1 MRHTRSIVITLLLF
15 ALVAVLA
22 ACGGEPE
29 PAATAVEPAA
39 TTAPEST
46 TAPAPT
52 DTPVPPPTDVPEPTA
67 ETSVEEPVEESPEEA
82 AGLNLDDLSSAS
94 DLTSYRATMTMNVSG
109 NQAGEAVDSS
119 LEFLMEY
126 TSDPQAQHIQMIG
139 LGVEGIDSE
148 GAVDMYQVEGTTYV
162 QFGDQWLSM
171 PSTDEMSADMGL
183 IEPDDLLDDTCG
195 WKQQDDS
202 DYEGIETLHYTLSTE
217 DAKECM
223 TAEMWGQA
231 GEITEASGELHVAKD
246 GNYIVHMQMILVGTG
261 LEADMGTE
269 EEVLDDGRIEITF
282 NMRDVNQPFTIEIPE
297 EALASGEMPEDLPI
311 PEGAEEVSNAFG
323 MITYSTAQTPAEIS
337 DYYKAQMPANGW
349 TEVSAEEFS
358 GMFMLEYSKEG
369 RTASVTIN
377 ADDSGKTSV
386 LIMIEEPES

>member
-1 MRHTRSIVITLLLF
+1 MKHTRSIVVALLLF
-15 ALVAVLA
+15 ALVAILA

-39 TTAPEST
+39 TTAPQST

-67 ETSVEEPVEESPEEA
+67 ETSVEEPAEEA
-82 AGLNLDDLSSAS
+82 AGLNLEDLKSAS
-94 DLTSYRATMTMNVSG
+94 DLTSYRATMTMKVSG
-109 NQAGEAVDSS
+109 NQAGEATDSS

-126 TSDPQAQHIQMIG
+126 TSDPQAQHIQMTG
-139 LGVEGIDSE
+139 QGVEGIDSQGTIE
-148 GAVDMYQVEGTTYV
+148 MYQVEGTTYV
-162 QFGDQWLSM
+162 QFGDQWLSV

-195 WKQQDDS
+195 WQQQDDA

-223 TAEMWGQA
+223 TAGMWGQA

-246 GNYIVHMQMILVGTG
+246 GNYIVHMQMLLVGTG

-269 EEVLDDGRIEITF
+269 EQVLDDGRIEITF
-282 NMRDVNQPFTIEIPE
+282 DMRDVNQPFTIDIPE
-297 EALASGEMPEDLPI
+297 EALASGQMPEDLPI

-349 TEVSAEEFS
+349 TEVSAEELS

-369 RTASVTIN
+369 RTANVTIN

-386 LIMIEEPES
+386 LIMLEEPES

>member
-1 MRHTRSIVITLLLF
+1 MKHTRSIVVALLLF
-15 ALVAVLA
+15 ALVAILA

-67 ETSVEEPVEESPEEA
+67 ETSVEEPAEEA
-82 AGLNLDDLSSAS
+82 AGLNLEDLSSAS
-94 DLTSYRATMTMNVSG
+94 DLSSYRATMTMKVSG
-109 NQAGEAVDSS
+109 TQGGEAVDSS

-126 TSDPQAQHIQMIG
+126 TSDPQAQHIQMTGQG
-139 LGVEGIDSE
+139 LEGVDPG
-148 GAVDMYQVEGTTYV
+148 GAIDMYQVDGTTYV

-195 WKQQDDS
+195 WKQQRDT
-202 DYEGIETLHYTLSTE
+202 DYEGIETLHFALSTE

-223 TAEMWGQA
+223 TSKVWGEV
-231 GEITEASGELHVAKD
+231 GDITEASGELYVAKD
-246 GNYIVHMQMILVGTG
+246 GNYIVHMEMVLVGTD
-261 LEADMGTE
+261 LEADMGAE
-269 EEVLDDGRIEITF
+269 EQVLDDGRMEITF
-282 NMRDVNQPFTIEIPE
+282 DMRDVNQPFTIEIPE
-297 EALASGEMPEDLPI
+297 EALASGQMPEDLPI
-311 PEGAEEVSNAFG
+311 PEDAEEVSNAFG
-323 MITYSTAQTPAEIS
+323 MITYNTAQTPAEIS

-358 GMFMLEYSKEG
+358 GMFMLQYSKEG
-369 RTASVTIN
+369 RTANVTIN